1 MKTKLFPI
9 LFHIMELCLLFVIV
23 GIPAARAELISLDP
37 IANAGWYADD
47 LTKTHLYIKDPVSG
61 DYYYEWNYGQGVLPW
76 NSLNGLVVDLGDS
89 VLDITPGGITV
100 DGWLIESGGDVFNDP
115 GSAIWKSMSLP
126 KGSYELTLTSGA
138 YNLEAYWGKD
148 AWNAYAQI
156 WADYGDGSD
165 GDSFSF
171 GEGFPPF
178 NSEGEALEYYDD
190 YVLNIYLAQA
200 ADLYFYINDWN
211 SVDNAGSSV
220 TLDIKS
226 TAVPEPASLLLV
238 CSGLIGL
245 ASFRRKFK
253 KA

>member
-1 MKTKLFPI
+1 MKTKLFR
-9 LFHIMELCLLFVIV
+9 IMGLCLLFVIV

-47 LTKTHLYIKDPVSG
+47 LTQTHLYIKDPESE
-61 DYYYEWNYGQGVLPW
+61 DYYYYEWNYGQGDLLPW
-76 NSLNGLVVDLGDS
+76 ESLNDLVVDLGDG
-89 VLDITPGGITV
+89 VLNNTPGEITV
-100 DGWLIESGGDVFNDP
+100 GSWLIGSGGDVFNDP
-115 GSAIWKSMSLP
+115 DSAIWTSMSLP
-126 KGSYELTLTSGA
+126 QGSYELTLTSGV
-138 YNLEAYWGKD
+138 YNLEAYWGGD
-148 AWNAYAQI
+148 AWNAYTQI

-178 NSEGEALEYYDD
+178 DSEGEALEYYDD

-226 TAVPEPASLLLV
+226 TPVPEPASLLLV

-245 ASFRRKFK
+245 AGLRRKFK